1 LHEQPLL
8 LLVRL
13 LVNEHNAAD
22 RLSLLMQE
30 DGMRLLY
37 YDGLLA
43 TAGGPACSG
52 GLQVEL
58 ACGGLVDPRSLPPRF
73 PTAEFALN
81 RECHQQRKKEKEA
94 PLPEYHTTIPYL
106 MLLPIF
112 ILFTSITCV

>member
-30 DGMRLLY
+30 DGLRLLY

-43 TAGGPACSG
+43 AGVGPACSG

-58 ACGGLVDPRSLPPRF
+58 ACGGLVDHRSLPPGF
-73 PTAEFALN
+73 PDSRVALN
-81 RECHQQRKKEKEA
+81 RECHQQRKKERKRSSSGRRW
-94 PLPEYHTTIPYL
+94 
-106 MLLPIF
+106 LLY
-112 ILFTSITCV
+112 